1 MKNIFNGSAE
11 RFLDRYRNNGALF
24 IRLAFGFHLI
34 YFTQDNVFSYE
45 RMLEFR
51 DFLAVR
57 GVPFPLIGAIVSV
70 YVQFISGILLIL
82 GLWVRPVAALVVVN
96 FICAI
101 IIAHRGMPYEQMFQ
115 PIQLIA
121 VGLFFLLH
129 GAGALSL
136 DHHLRPIP
144 DQGSKRPGPVP
155 AEGKR

>member
-1 MKNIFNGSAE
+1 MEPVLPKKDW
-11 RFLDRYRNNGALF
+11 LDRYREYGPLF

-57 GVPFPLIGAIVSV
+57 GVPFPLVGAFVSV
-70 YVQFISGILLIL
+70 YVQFACGILLIL
-82 GLWVRPVAALVVVN
+82 GLWVRPVGVLVVVN
-96 FICAI
+96 FIFALL
-101 IIAHRGMPYEQMFQ
+101 IAHRGQSYEQSFQ

-129 GAGALSL
+129 GAGAFSL
-136 DHHLRPIP
+136 DRYLRPKTAIN
-144 DQGSKRPGPVP
+144 RPGPVTL
-155 AEGKR
+155 GG